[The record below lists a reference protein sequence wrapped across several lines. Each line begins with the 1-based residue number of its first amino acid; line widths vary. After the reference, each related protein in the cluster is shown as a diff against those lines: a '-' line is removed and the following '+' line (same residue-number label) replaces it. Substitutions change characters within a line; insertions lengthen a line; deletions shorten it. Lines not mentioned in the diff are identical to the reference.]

1 MRFIHMADVHF
12 DSPFTVL
19 ASRENLANERRLE
32 QRKAFAD
39 TIEYIK
45 ENKIPQGKIII
56 YVARDAIS
64 KMTGQKRCN
73 ILKLKEMGYD
83 AKITAD
89 SKTGKY
95 QLYIIRNEEL

>member
-45 ENKIPQGKIII
+45 ENQIPF
-56 YVARDAIS
+56 
-64 KMTGQKRCN
+64 
-73 ILKLKEMGYD
+73 L
-83 AKITAD
+83 
-89 SKTGKY
+89 
-95 QLYIIRNEEL
+95 QLGLFYYPIPLFFEVEEFPVFQPW

>member
-1 MRFIHMADVHF
+1 MGEY
-12 DSPFTVL
+12 L
-19 ASRENLANERRLE
+19 AGAYHP
-32 QRKAFAD
+32 AFKELCEGKIYLNRA
-39 TIEYIK
+39 IEYIE
-45 ENKIPQGKIII
+45 ENNIPQGKITI
-56 YVARDAIS
+56 YVASDAIS

>member
-45 ENKIPQGKIII
+45 ENQIPFLFI
-56 YVARDAIS
+56 
-64 KMTGQKRCN
+64 
-73 ILKLKEMGYD
+73 
-83 AKITAD
+83 
-89 SKTGKY
+89 
-95 QLYIIRNEEL
+95 